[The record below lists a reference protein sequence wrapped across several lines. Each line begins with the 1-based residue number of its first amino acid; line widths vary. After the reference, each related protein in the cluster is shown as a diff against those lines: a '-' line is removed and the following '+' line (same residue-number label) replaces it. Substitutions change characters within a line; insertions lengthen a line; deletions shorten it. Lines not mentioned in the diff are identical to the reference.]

1 MKAMAILVLLLLLLS
16 LFALRLSSLL
26 SFTVTTI
33 IIITFTISIIIT
45 FISFIMKIN
54 IPFYHSCCKLVSVIL
69 HRSREYSRFLRDF
82 AHDDGC

>member
-1 MKAMAILVLLLLLLS
+1 MAILFILLLLLS

-33 IIITFTISIIIT
+33 IMITFTIRIIIA
-45 FISFIMKIN
+45 FIMKIN
-54 IPFYHSCCKLVSVIL
+54 IPFYDSRCKLVSVIL